1 MGHPALAN
9 VTSLPVRV
17 ILRTVWNDLGEV
29 WVRLRRQSV
38 IALAI
43 ILVFEIVGAIPE
55 ISGNRVLSEAFNLMC
70 KIATLPLEIAIFR
83 LLILDEAE
91 PGYPFAMSTVRF
103 RRMLGWTI
111 GLWAFTSVPGYVV
124 EVVPSTTTAA
134 AVIAVMMVVIGLVV
148 LIRLSLLLPAIA
160 VDAPGASIGNSVA
173 DTKGHAWMIV
183 KPYLTIVVV
192 FVLIVMAAA
201 ALAGL
206 TGMRGASG
214 SFAKGSVASSVFIG
228 VVAFVAL
235 CAGTIV
241 AARLFMSLGERL
253 KGAAVVPA

>member
-1 MGHPALAN
+1 
-9 VTSLPVRV
+9 
-17 ILRTVWNDLGEV
+17 
-29 WVRLRRQSV
+29 
-38 IALAI
+38 
-43 ILVFEIVGAIPE
+43 
-55 ISGNRVLSEAFNLMC
+55 
-70 KIATLPLEIAIFR
+70 
-83 LLILDEAE
+83 
-91 PGYPFAMSTVRF
+91 
-103 RRMLGWTI
+103 
-111 GLWAFTSVPGYVV
+111 
-124 EVVPSTTTAA
+124 
-134 AVIAVMMVVIGLVV
+134 MVVIGLVV

-160 VDAPGASIGNSVA
+160 VDAPGASVANSVA

-214 SFAKGSVASSVFIG
+214 SFAKGSLASSVFIG

-253 KGAAVVPA
+253 KGRRRCARVRRDGASYDRFASSRNACTASKSLRRLRSMMMLWVPSARPTERLPGEFTSSGNSVCAI

>member
-1 MGHPALAN
+1 VGHQALAN

-29 WVRLRRQSV
+29 WIRLRRQS
-38 IALAI
+38 IIGLAI
-43 ILVFEIVGAIPE
+43 VLLFEIVGAIPG
-55 ISGNRVLSEAFNLMC
+55 ISGNRLLSEALSLMS

-83 LLILDEAE
+83 LLILDETE

-103 RRMLGWTI
+103 QRMLGWTV
-111 GLWAFTSVPGYVV
+111 GLWAFTA
-124 EVVPSTTTAA
+124 VPSYVAEAVPNSTTAA
-134 AVIAVMMVVIGLVV
+134 AVIAVMLVVIGLVV

-160 VDAPGASIGNSVA
+160 VDAPGASVRNSVA

-183 KPYLTIVVV
+183 KPYLTIFVV

-206 TGMRGASG
+206 TGLRAASG
-214 SFAKGSVASSVFIG
+214 SLAKGSLASSAFVG
-228 VVAFVAL
+228 SVAFVAL

-253 KGAAVVPA
+253 KDAAAVPA

>member
-1 MGHPALAN
+1 MGQALAN

-29 WVRLRRQSV
+29 WVRLRRQSIV
-38 IALAI
+38 ALSI
-43 ILVFEIVGAIPE
+43 VLLFEIVGAIPE
-55 ISGNRVLSEAFNLMC
+55 ISGNRLLSESFNLMC
-70 KIATLPLEIAIFR
+70 KLATLPLEIAIFR

-91 PGYPFAMSTVRF
+91 PGYPFAMSTARF
-103 RRMLGWTI
+103 QRMLGWTV
-111 GLWAFTSVPGYVV
+111 GLWAVTTVPSYVV
-124 EVVPSTTTAA
+124 EAVPSSTTAA
-134 AVIAVMMVVIGLVV
+134 AVIAVAMVVIALVV

-160 VDAPGASIGNSVA
+160 VDAPGASVGNSVA

-192 FVLIVMAAA
+192 FVLIVMTAA

-206 TGMRGASG
+206 IGLRGASG
-214 SFAKGSVASSVFIG
+214 SFAKGSLASSVFIG
-228 VVAFVAL
+228 VIAFVAL

-241 AARLFMSLGERL
+241 AARLFMSLGARL
-253 KGAAVVPA
+253 KGAAAAPA

>member
-1 MGHPALAN
+1 VGHQALAN

-29 WVRLRRQSV
+29 WVRLRRQS
-38 IALAI
+38 IIGLAI
-43 ILVFEIVGAIPE
+43 VLLFEIVGAIPG
-55 ISGNRVLSEAFNLMC
+55 ISGNRLLSEALSLMS

-83 LLILDEAE
+83 LLILDETE

-103 RRMLGWTI
+103 QRMLGWTV
-111 GLWAFTSVPGYVV
+111 GLWAFTAVPGSFA
-124 EVVPSTTTAA
+124 ETVPNSTTAA
-134 AVIAVMMVVIGLVV
+134 AVMAVMMVIIGLVV

-160 VDAPGASIGNSVA
+160 VDAPGASVGNSVA

-183 KPYLTIVVV
+183 KPYLTIFVV

-206 TGMRGASG
+206 TGLRAASG
-214 SFAKGSVASSVFIG
+214 SLAKGSLASSAFVG
-228 VVAFVAL
+228 SMAFVAL

-253 KGAAVVPA
+253 KGAAAPA